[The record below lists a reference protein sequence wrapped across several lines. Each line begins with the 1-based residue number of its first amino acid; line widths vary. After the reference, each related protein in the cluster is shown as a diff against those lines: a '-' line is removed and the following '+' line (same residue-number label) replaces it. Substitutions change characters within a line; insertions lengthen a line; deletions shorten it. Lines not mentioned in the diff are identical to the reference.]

1 MLLSLRKRF
10 TNEFKNSIKYNLND
24 MQRSSEIQVFKSI
37 SAQVSKRIDQRD
49 IN

>member
-10 TNEFKNSIKYNLND
+10 TNEFKNSIKYNVND
-24 MQRSSEIQVFKSI
+24 MQRSCEIKIFKSI
-37 SAQVSKRIDQRD
+37 SAQVSKLADQRD